1 MKPKVSVLVQT
12 CDNYSHFWEG
22 WYVMFNRFWD
32 FDLDWQIY
40 FCNEERD
47 FPYQD
52 DRIKQLKTGKSKQY
66 WGIEE
71 REWIKDWYGKSKQI
85 DEGWSDRLIYMLE
98 NVDTDYIFYMQEDQ
112 WPKFKIDRELF
123 SDLASFCYS
132 YDVDALK
139 LHRVIRLD
147 HVVPKRETDIYIRNK
162 RLIQWGPENDWLV
175 SHQPTLWKREF
186 LLDLQIKGEGFRDN
200 EYAGTDRL
208 REKYKDN
215 FPKIYSYNHDWF
227 YERSAASR
235 GDWVEPVQWEF
246 DEVKHEI
253 EVEKK
258 YNLIKPKHESK
269 SKGLK
274 LSLVTSCFNAEKFI
288 DELAETVISQNYDN
302 WEWVI
307 GDDFSDDNTFQKLL
321 DLQNRDPRIRIAFPK
336 HKKQMWWNPQKFATG
351 DIVCHLDADDKLLPN
366 CFEKINYYFKIFP
379 EVVLMH
385 FNANKYSEKL
395 PAGPKQTFENYKDN
409 VYMSTDNDSFLE
421 GFEKLWHC
429 RSSIFG
435 YLRIFRNL
443 PGLEFP
449 EHQDGDACSS
459 NDGQWLLMLE
469 ERGKWMTIPRTLYIA
484 REHGA
489 SENFTRWNQRGE
501 AQLAIDARKRRK
513 EFVLDYPRNIKYF
526 DDIYELAESTYTTS
540 LNWSDKIQ
548 TISFVNYD
556 YTDNQKDKSRKLFF
570 DHDIRFDYFDQSVDY
585 YFFKIQLETEPAFVN
600 NKIQQI
606 KNSNAQNYEIV
617 FFCENKNLHYNLR
630 TGVDNIQSIYD
641 VILGNGYQFN
651 FFEQMN
657 RYHIVSLKNFEETKI
672 EIKEDFKIEKI
683 ENKVEKTDN
692 LKIMQVH
699 VGCGLDIP
707 PKKYGGLEEVI
718 YHYIRMAEH
727 YGHDVSLK
735 WLDDIT
741 QADLDE
747 YDVFHVHT
755 GGFADLVEDRCI
767 PYIFTTH
774 DVHPWINGKESWYY
788 QVNNKSIKN
797 SLFSLIPCD
806 HLISYY
812 DTPEKLRKLDHGVDS
827 NFFFPT
833 NKRKDEPRLVCVGG
847 GDDRKGF
854 HLAIQAAHKLN
865 MPITIVGP
873 DSIHENYNDIFYKVL
888 SSCKKDIEIVQT
900 GNVDKNELR
909 KILNEHDIIVHPSS
923 IETGQ
928 PCLAVLEAMA
938 CGLPCVGTMQDKVEI
953 PGLIECTREVDTII
967 DGIKNIVDDYDDFSK
982 KARAF
987 AVERD
992 WANIFKTLE
1001 KYYYEARDLKSS
1013 KPRSMKDRLIF
1024 AYNNTDFKKKESIVE
1039 QNQINI
1045 KFDPNPI
1052 VEILG
1057 NTEKQ
1062 YDITFKNLENGGT
1075 VYSNVIGNNNWCGS
1089 NIQYF
1094 MQWHIII
1101 KEKDGPIVKEHK
1113 MNLNNESVYIY
1124 FDSGALGDNLAWV
1137 GSVNQ
1142 FQQKHKC
1149 KVYCFTFFNHLFRD
1163 KYPNIEFID
1172 EHNTFLNSGKF
1183 TYKYWI
1189 GWLTNDM
1196 SKCPEDTKKIPLQ
1209 KVSSSI
1215 LGLDYK
1221 EERAKIMVNEL
1232 EADLQNPYVCIG
1244 IQSTAQA
1251 KYWNYEG
1258 GWNEIVKYLKEK
1270 NYDVVCVDKHQMFG
1284 AGNYMNSAP
1293 EGVINRHERTLDQT
1307 IATINGC
1314 EFFMGLGSGLSWLAW
1329 ALEKPV
1335 VLISGFSE
1343 PYSEFDI
1350 ECERVHNKDVCNSC
1364 YNRHKFDPGK
1374 WDWCPDNND
1383 FICTKSITPDMVKH
1397 SIDNVIKKLNA

>member
-22 WYVMFNRFWD
+22 WYTMFNRFWD

-40 FCNEERD
+40 FCSEERD

-66 WGIEE
+66 WGVEE
-71 REWIKDWYGKSKQI
+71 REWIQDWYGKPKQI

-112 WPKFKIDRELF
+112 WPKFKIDKELF

-147 HVVPKRETDIYIRNK
+147 HVVPKRKTDIYIRDK
-162 RLIQWGPENDWLV
+162 KLIQWGPENDWLV

-227 YERSAASR
+227 YERAAASR
-235 GDWVEPVQWEF
+235 GEWVEPVQWEF

-253 EVEKK
+253 DVETR
-258 YNLIKPKHESK
+258 YDLLKPKHKPK

-274 LSLVTSCFNAEKFI
+274 LSLVTSCFNAEHFI

-302 WEWVI
+302 WEWIV

-321 DLQNRDPRIRIAFPK
+321 DLQNRDSRIRVAFPK
-336 HKKQMWWNPQKFATG
+336 HKKQMWWNPQEFATG

-366 CFEKINYYFKIFP
+366 CFEKINYYFRIFP

-385 FNANKYSEKL
+385 FNANKYNDTL
-395 PAGPKQTFENYKDN
+395 PNGPNQTFEKYKDN
-409 VYMSTDNDSFLE
+409 VYMTTDNDSFLE
-421 GFEKLWHC
+421 GFEKLWPL

-435 YLRIFRNL
+435 YLRIFRNI
-443 PGLEFP
+443 PGLHFP
-449 EHQDGDACSS
+449 VHEDGDACSS

-469 ERGKWMTIPRTLYIA
+469 ERGKWLTIPRTVYVA

-501 AQLAIDARKRRK
+501 AQLAIDARKRRQ
-513 EFVLDYPRNIKYF
+513 EFHIEYPRNLKYF
-526 DDIYELAESTYTTS
+526 DEIYNLAESTYTTS
-540 LNWSDKIQ
+540 FNWATEPQVVSFINYQLNDIK
-548 TISFVNYD
+548 
-556 YTDNQKDKSRKLFF
+556 KDKAKKLFY
-570 DHDIRFDYFDQSVDY
+570 DHDINFDYYHENVDY
-585 YFFKIQLETEPAFVN
+585 YFVQIQLDTTPRDFQYIITE
-600 NKIQQI
+600 I
-606 KNSNAQNYEIV
+606 KNRSSNNYELV
-617 FFCENKNLHYNLR
+617 VFCENKNLHFNLR
-630 TGVDNIQSIYD
+630 TGEDNINLIYE
-641 VILGNGYQFN
+641 LMLSNGYQFN
-651 FFEQMN
+651 FFEQLN
-657 RYHIVSLKNFEETKI
+657 RYHIVSMKNFDEPKI
-672 EIKEDFKIEKI
+672 EVQENFEIEHVEK
-683 ENKVEKTDN
+683 KVEQSDILN
-692 LKIMQVH
+692 IMQVH
-699 VGCGLDIP
+699 VGCGIDIP
-707 PKKYGGLEEVI
+707 PKTYGGLEEVI

-727 YGHDVSLK
+727 NGHNVELK

-741 QADLDE
+741 QADLDH
-747 YDVFHVHT
+747 YDIFHVHT
-755 GGFADLVEDRCI
+755 GGFSDLVKDRCI

-774 DVHPWINGKESWYY
+774 DVHPWINGKDSWYY
-788 QVNNKSIKN
+788 QVNNESIKN

-806 HLISYY
+806 HLIPYY

-833 NKRKDEPRLVCVGG
+833 NNKKDKPKLVCVGG

-854 HLAIQAAHKLN
+854 HLAILAAKELG

-873 DSIHENYNDIFYKVL
+873 DSIHENYNDVFYKVKNA
-888 SSCKKDIEIVQT
+888 CKNEIEINQT
-900 GNVDKNELR
+900 GNVDKHQLR
-909 KILNEHDIIVHPSS
+909 KILNEHDIIIHPSS

-928 PCLAVLEAMA
+928 PCLAVLEAMS
-938 CGLPCVGTMQDKVEI
+938 CGLPCVGTMQDDVTV
-953 PGLIECTREVDTII
+953 PGLIECTREVDTIVN
-967 DGIKNIVDDYDDFSK
+967 GIKTVLDDYDNHSK
-982 KARAF
+982 NARNF
-987 AVERD
+987 AIERD
-992 WANIFKTLE
+992 WENIFKKLE
-1001 KYYYEARDLKSS
+1001 PYYYEARELKNT
-1013 KPRSMKDRLIF
+1013 KPFSMKDRLQF
-1024 AYNNTDFKKKESIVE
+1024 AYNETEFKKKESKADHNNID
-1039 QNQINI
+1039 I
-1045 KFDPNPI
+1045 KFSPNPI
-1052 VEILG
+1052 VEITGLHPK
-1057 NTEKQ
+1057 E
-1062 YDITFKNLENGGT
+1062 YEVTFKNKENGGT
-1075 VYSNVIGNNNWCGS
+1075 VYSNVINTNNWCGS

-1094 MQWHIII
+1094 IPWHIIV
-1101 KEKDGPIVKEHK
+1101 KEKDGPIIKEHI
-1113 MNLNNESVYIY
+1113 MDLNKEAVYIY
-1124 FDSGALGDNLAWV
+1124 FDSGAMGDNLAWI

-1149 KVYCFTFFNHLFRD
+1149 KVYCFTFFNELFRE
-1163 KYPNIEFID
+1163 KYPNIEFVD
-1172 EHNTFLNSGKF
+1172 DHNNFQHSDKF

-1189 GWLTNDM
+1189 GWLNSDFGR
-1196 SKCPEDTKKIPLQ
+1196 CPIDTKKVPLQ
-1209 KVSSSI
+1209 EVSSTI
-1215 LGLDYK
+1215 LGLDYV
-1221 EERAKIMVNEL
+1221 EERAKITINEL
-1232 EADLQNPYVCIG
+1232 EAELQNPYVCIG
-1244 IQSTAQA
+1244 MQSTAQA

-1258 GWNEIVKYLKEK
+1258 GWNEIVEYLKSK
-1270 NYDVVCVDKHQMFG
+1270 NYDVVCVDKHQVFG
-1284 AGNYMNSAP
+1284 AGNYMNHAP
-1293 EGVINRHERTLDQT
+1293 DGVIHRHERTLDQT

-1314 EFFMGLGSGLSWLAW
+1314 EFFIGLGSGLSWLAW

-1343 PYSEFDI
+1343 PYSEFAID
-1350 ECERVHNKDVCNSC
+1350 CERVHNDSVCNSC
-1364 YNRHKFDPGK
+1364 YNRHTFDPGK

-1383 FICTKSITPDMVKH
+1383 FVCTKSITPEMVKH
-1397 SIDNVIKKLNA
+1397 SIDEIINA

>member
-1 MKPKVSVLVQT
+1 
-12 CDNYSHFWEG
+12 
-22 WYVMFNRFWD
+22 
-32 FDLDWQIY
+32 
-40 FCNEERD
+40 
-47 FPYQD
+47 
-52 DRIKQLKTGKSKQY
+52 
-66 WGIEE
+66 
-71 REWIKDWYGKSKQI
+71 
-85 DEGWSDRLIYMLE
+85 
-98 NVDTDYIFYMQEDQ
+98 
-112 WPKFKIDRELF
+112 
-123 SDLASFCYS
+123 
-132 YDVDALK
+132 
-139 LHRVIRLD
+139 
-147 HVVPKRETDIYIRNK
+147 
-162 RLIQWGPENDWLV
+162 
-175 SHQPTLWKREF
+175 
-186 LLDLQIKGEGFRDN
+186 
-200 EYAGTDRL
+200 
-208 REKYKDN
+208 
-215 FPKIYSYNHDWF
+215 
-227 YERSAASR
+227 
-235 GDWVEPVQWEF
+235 
-246 DEVKHEI
+246 
-253 EVEKK
+253 
-258 YNLIKPKHESK
+258 
-269 SKGLK
+269 
-274 LSLVTSCFNAEKFI
+274 
-288 DELAETVISQNYDN
+288 
-302 WEWVI
+302 
-307 GDDFSDDNTFQKLL
+307 
-321 DLQNRDPRIRIAFPK
+321 
-336 HKKQMWWNPQKFATG
+336 
-351 DIVCHLDADDKLLPN
+351 
-366 CFEKINYYFKIFP
+366 
-379 EVVLMH
+379 
-385 FNANKYSEKL
+385 
-395 PAGPKQTFENYKDN
+395 
-409 VYMSTDNDSFLE
+409 
-421 GFEKLWHC
+421 
-429 RSSIFG
+429 
-435 YLRIFRNL
+435 
-443 PGLEFP
+443 
-449 EHQDGDACSS
+449 
-459 NDGQWLLMLE
+459 
-469 ERGKWMTIPRTLYIA
+469 
-484 REHGA
+484 
-489 SENFTRWNQRGE
+489 
-501 AQLAIDARKRRK
+501 
-513 EFVLDYPRNIKYF
+513 
-526 DDIYELAESTYTTS
+526 
-540 LNWSDKIQ
+540 
-548 TISFVNYD
+548 
-556 YTDNQKDKSRKLFF
+556 
-570 DHDIRFDYFDQSVDY
+570 
-585 YFFKIQLETEPAFVN
+585 
-600 NKIQQI
+600 
-606 KNSNAQNYEIV
+606 
-617 FFCENKNLHYNLR
+617 
-630 TGVDNIQSIYD
+630 
-641 VILGNGYQFN
+641 
-651 FFEQMN
+651 
-657 RYHIVSLKNFEETKI
+657 
-672 EIKEDFKIEKI
+672 
-683 ENKVEKTDN
+683 
-692 LKIMQVH
+692 
-699 VGCGLDIP
+699 
-707 PKKYGGLEEVI
+707 
-718 YHYIRMAEH
+718 
-727 YGHDVSLK
+727 
-735 WLDDIT
+735 
-741 QADLDE
+741 
-747 YDVFHVHT
+747 
-755 GGFADLVEDRCI
+755 
-767 PYIFTTH
+767 
-774 DVHPWINGKESWYY
+774 
-788 QVNNKSIKN
+788 
-797 SLFSLIPCD
+797 
-806 HLISYY
+806 
-812 DTPEKLRKLDHGVDS
+812 LRKLDHGVDS

-888 SSCKKDIEIVQT
+888 NSCKKDIEIVQT

-967 DGIKNIVDDYDDFSK
+967 DGIKNIVDDYDDVSK
-982 KARAF
+982 KAREF

-992 WANIFKTLE
+992 WVNIFKTLE

-1024 AYNNTDFKKKESIVE
+1024 AYNNTDFQKKESIVE

-1094 MQWHIII
+1094 MQWHIIV
-1101 KEKDGPIVKEHK
+1101 KEKDGPVVKEHK

-1124 FDSGALGDNLAWV
+1124 FDSGALGDNLAWI

-1343 PYSEFDI
+1343 PYSEFEI